1 VEETLQSELQNIY
14 SMCATGLSLPGTK
27 LIKKNITWNKIWIN
41 WKYEKV

>member
-27 LIKKNITWNKIWIN
+27 LIKKILLEI
-41 WKYEKV
+41 KYGLTENMKK